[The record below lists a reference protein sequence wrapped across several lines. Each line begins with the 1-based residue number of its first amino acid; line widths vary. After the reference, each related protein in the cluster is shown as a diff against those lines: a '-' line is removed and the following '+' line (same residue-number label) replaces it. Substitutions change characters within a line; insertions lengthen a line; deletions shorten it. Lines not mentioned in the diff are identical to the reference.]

1 MFQTRVFESF
11 FEYYIAA
18 SPGRLTTM
26 MNRTF
31 TLLCAVFLFSLLPQ
45 NLSSGQE
52 KIERFLRKFDADRD
66 SRVDTEEMTPQ
77 IKRYLRSKG
86 FDTNR
91 SVRISSVVR
100 VIEKAKGNA
109 PPPSSDSKVP
119 GFGVE
124 KDETSVDGVL
134 SFGINQAPDY
144 SEDTNKQALE
154 LLRKYDSNKNN
165 VLDEDEMKKI
175 PWGSPKPS
183 QNDKNGDGRLSL
195 SEIESRYHARE
206 LAAKDRRRASTKQQ
220 LARPKSTLLTSY
232 RGSSGQ
238 TVGASSRV
246 ASSTTTPA
254 SPGISQKQLDKI
266 IKYAEGY
273 FQKHDTNKNGMLEKD
288 ELKKMR
294 RPPTSADTNN
304 DGRVSKS
311 EFVASQMP
319 KTSVTGRKPASSSK
333 SRTQSG
339 RRDRSSSSS
348 KSGGSSAKP
357 SVFGGKDK
365 NNDNILQMHEYSDR
379 WTQKTLDAFNKKD
392 KDGDGL
398 ITPAEW
404 LQR

>member
-1 MFQTRVFESF
+1 
-11 FEYYIAA
+11 
-18 SPGRLTTM
+18 
-26 MNRTF
+26 MNRIC
-31 TLLCAVFLFSLLPQ
+31 TLLFAALLFSLLPQ
-45 NLSSGQE
+45 NLSPGQE
-52 KIERFLRKFDADRD
+52 KIERFLRKFDTDRD
-66 SRVDTEEMTPQ
+66 SRVDTNEMTPQ
-77 IKRYLRSKG
+77 IRRYLRSKG

-100 VIEKAKGNA
+100 VIEKAKGAA

-124 KDETSVDGVL
+124 KDPASDGGVL
-134 SFGINQAPDY
+134 SFGVSQTPAY
-144 SEDTNKQALE
+144 SEDTRKQALD
-154 LLRKYDSNKNN
+154 LLRKYDRNKNN
-165 VLDEDEMKKI
+165 VLDDEEMKKI

-183 QNDKNGDGRLSL
+183 QNDLNRDGRLSL
-195 SEIESRYHARE
+195 SEIEGRYHARE
-206 LAAKDRRRASTKQQ
+206 IAAQEKKRAST
-220 LARPKSTLLTSY
+220 ARQAASPTKSSQLTSY
-232 RGSSGQ
+232 RGSSARPA
-238 TVGASSRV
+238 TV
-246 ASSTTTPA
+246 STTKTT
-254 SPGISQKQLDKI
+254 SQGISQKQRDKI
-266 IKYAEGY
+266 IKYADGY

-294 RPPTSADTNN
+294 RPPTSADTNK

-319 KTSVTGRKPASSSK
+319 KTSVTTNLKPSSSR
-333 SRTQSG
+333 SQSQSG
-339 RRDRSSSSS
+339 RRDRRSSSSS
-348 KSGGSSAKP
+348 KTSSSAKP